1 LYSIAAPEYRSTTE
15 FNNGLNADIITTLEK
30 NFPEAYEQVK
40 DYCKKFAGANIEDTC
55 YRVWKFLKDNI
66 TYKAD
71 GAIHQ
76 KIKLPSRFIA
86 DAEGDCKSFSLFAA
100 SILAHFYKVGFRYVS
115 FNNNS
120 TPTHVYVIARDNAGK
135 TIIVDGVWHSFNSQK
150 QYTHKIDHWMKIS
163 TLSGVGTLEE
173 VPTKEIE
180 KRIARWYRVIEN
192 YKPGTSERSRIR
204 ARISQLEAVYKARTG
219 QSGIGDKAKRDAR
232 KASGKASGAKKVALA
247 PGRAAFL
254 ELVRLNVRGLAH
266 KLSKLT
272 PDKATAKWKKL
283 GGNPTKL
290 LNAITI
296 GKKKKPLLGESKKS
310 RGVKGVDDGIGIAPA
325 VAAVLVAAGPVLV
338 AFANMMKGTGATDAE
353 GGSFD
358 ELLGDSTQAG
368 GDTSFNP
375 DSNDVDITD
384 KGSGADHSSF
394 SLSSPIVLGAL
405 AVGAFLLL
413 KK

>member
-1 LYSIAAPEYRSTTE
+1 MMAAPEYRTTTE

-30 NFPEAYEQVK
+30 NFPEAYEQVNT
-40 DYCKKFAGANIEDTC
+40 YSQKFAGANIEDTC

-71 GAIHQ
+71 GAVHQ

-100 SILAHFYKVGFRYVS
+100 SVLAHYYKVAFRYVS
-115 FNNNS
+115 FNSNS

-163 TLSGVGTLEE
+163 TLSGLGTLEE
-173 VPTKEIE
+173 IPTSE
-180 KRIARWYRVIEN
+180 IARRIKKWYNLLEN
-192 YKPGTSERSRIR
+192 YTAGSSERARIR
-204 ARISQLEAVYKARTG
+204 ARINQLEAVYKSRTG
-219 QSGIGDKAKRDAR
+219 QNGIGDKEKRDAR
-232 KASGKASGAKKVALA
+232 KKAGKASGAKKIALA

-283 GGNPTKL
+283 GGNPTKI

-296 GKKKKPLLGESKKS
+296 GKKKKPLFGESKKS
-310 RGVKGVDDGIGIAPA
+310 RGVKGYEDGIGIAPA
-325 VAAVLVAAGPVLV
+325 VAAILVAAGPVLV
-338 AFANMMKGTGATDAE
+338 AFLNLFKGQNSTEAE

-358 ELLGDSTQAG
+358 SLLEDSTQAG

-375 DSNDVDITD
+375 DSGDVDITD
-384 KGSGADHSSF
+384 KGTGADHSSF